1 MTQKVFSML
10 KGLNMNS
17 TLLGILT
24 ENIYGNELLVYIDNW
39 EAYTSL
45 NQTTIITTLR
55 GLGFEAVN

>member
-17 TLLGILT
+17 TLLGILAD
-24 ENIYGNELLVYIDNW
+24 NIYGNEVLVYIDNW

>member
-1 MTQKVFSML
+1 ML

-17 TLLGILT
+17 TLLGILAD
-24 ENIYGNELLVYIDNW
+24 NIYGNEVLVYIDNW